1 MKQAH
6 NRTVVIILWS
16 APLLLMA
23 MMVAANIALAAA
35 YARLLGELGLAPAAG
50 VAFWA
55 LYFGAL
61 GLTNLP
67 ALAAAGRWRQAEAR
81 ADATLAEA
89 RAAMR
94 WPTHL
99 DRWQPALW
107 PDVPAPAA
115 ARARTPGAALRTEFR
130 TLRRHLPYASLFLG
144 SLAGPVLLAGLL
156 AGI

>member
-6 NRTVVIILWS
+6 SRTVVIILWS

-23 MMVAANIALAAA
+23 TMVAAN
-35 YARLLGELGLAPAAG
+35 
-50 VAFWA
+50 V
-55 LYFGAL
+55 
-61 GLTNLP
+61 

-81 ADATLAEA
+81 EHAALAEV
-89 RAAMR
+89 RAAVR

-107 PDVPAPAA
+107 PDVPAPGV
-115 ARARTPGAALRTEFR
+115 ARPRPPVAALRSEFR
-130 TLRRHLPYASLFLG
+130 ALRRHLPYAGLLLG

-156 AGI
+156 AGV

>member
-6 NRTVVIILWS
+6 SRTVVIILWS

-23 MMVAANIALAAA
+23 TMVAANVALAAA
-35 YARLLGELGLAPAAG
+35 YARLLGEVGMAPAAG
-50 VAFWA
+50 IPFWA
-55 LYFGAL
+55 LYFSAL

-81 ADATLAEA
+81 ERAALAEV
-89 RAAMR
+89 RAAVR

-99 DRWQPALW
+99 DRWQPDLW
-107 PDVPAPAA
+107 PDVPAPGV
-115 ARARTPGAALRTEFR
+115 ARPRPPIAALRSEVR
-130 TLRRHLPYASLFLG
+130 ALRRHLPYAGLFLG

-156 AGI
+156 AGV

>member
-6 NRTVVIILWS
+6 SRTVVIILWS

-23 MMVAANIALAAA
+23 TMVAANVALAAA
-35 YARLLGELGLAPAAG
+35 YARLLGGLGLAPAAG
-50 VAFWA
+50 AAFWA

-81 ADATLAEA
+81 EHAALAEV
-89 RAAMR
+89 RAAVR

-99 DRWQPALW
+99 DWWEPALW
-107 PDVPAPAA
+107 PDVPAPGV
-115 ARARTPGAALRTEFR
+115 ARPRPPVAALRSEFR
-130 TLRRHLPYASLFLG
+130 ALRRHLPYAGLLLG

-156 AGI
+156 AGV

>member
-6 NRTVVIILWS
+6 SRTVVIILWS

-23 MMVAANIALAAA
+23 TMVAANVALAAA
-35 YARLLGELGLAPAAG
+35 YARLLGGLGLAPAAG
-50 VAFWA
+50 AAFWA

-67 ALAAAGRWRQAEAR
+67 ALAAAGRWRQAETR
-81 ADATLAEA
+81 EDAALAEA

-94 WPTHL
+94 WPKHL
-99 DRWQPALW
+99 DCWQPALW
-107 PDVPAPAA
+107 PDVPAPGA
-115 ARARTPGAALRTEFR
+115 ARLRTPGVALRTEFR
-130 TLRRHLPYASLFLG
+130 ALRRHLPYAGLLLG

-156 AGI
+156 AGV

>member
-6 NRTVVIILWS
+6 SRTVVIILWS

-23 MMVAANIALAAA
+23 TMVAANVALAAA
-35 YARLLGELGLAPAAG
+35 YARLLGGLGLAPAAG
-50 VAFWA
+50 AAFWA

-81 ADATLAEA
+81 EHAALAEV
-89 RAAMR
+89 RAAVR

-99 DRWQPALW
+99 DRWQPTLW
-107 PDVPAPAA
+107 PDVPAPGV
-115 ARARTPGAALRTEFR
+115 ARPRPPIAALRSEFR
-130 TLRRHLPYASLFLG
+130 ALRRHLPYAGLLLG

-156 AGI
+156 AGV